1 MDHPESPVEIPA
13 QALSDDALTGLVREF
28 LITEAMGSEPS
39 DDSLATAVQKV
50 KAMLAKGRGKILFD
64 PETSTTHLS
73 LS

>member
-1 MDHPESPVEIPA
+1 MQHPESPVEIPVS
-13 QALSDDALTGLVREF
+13 ALSDDALTGLVREY

-39 DDSLATAVQKV
+39 AESLDSSVQKV
-50 KAMLAKGRGKILFD
+50 KALLAKGRGKILFD